1 MAAAAAAAAMAAPV
15 IGFPERF
22 ELVRKYVDG
31 GPLAPG
37 AAPSSAPWAPQQP
50 MSDEEVIVLDALK
63 RQAEHGPNRTPKPSY
78 WSGDARERA
87 LWEAWSHLG
96 EQSPFE
102 AMVLYTKAVET
113 IAPRWWAWPALGLA
127 GGAAAD
133 ASAAADPP
141 TPAAP
146 PATEPRAAAKAA
158 APAPATAAPKPGNA
172 KRGQAETGA
181 ALADFSWQLECIM
194 AQHAEDLKR
203 MPPAD
208 AGRLAKAALA
218 SLGVQKGQA
227 HDPRASNGES
237 AWEGPAG
244 EELVSRPHEH
254 RTTPV

>member
-1 MAAAAAAAAMAAPV
+1 
-15 IGFPERF
+15 
-22 ELVRKYVDG
+22 
-31 GPLAPG
+31 
-37 AAPSSAPWAPQQP
+37 

-146 PATEPRAAAKAA
+146 PATE
-158 APAPATAAPKPGNA
+158 
-172 KRGQAETGA
+172 RGQPQRRRHQRRRRRRRSREGEAREGGDGA

-237 AWEGPAG
+237 SWEDPRARSSCRGRTSIG
-244 EELVSRPHEH
+244 RRQSRSVEK
-254 RTTPV
+254 